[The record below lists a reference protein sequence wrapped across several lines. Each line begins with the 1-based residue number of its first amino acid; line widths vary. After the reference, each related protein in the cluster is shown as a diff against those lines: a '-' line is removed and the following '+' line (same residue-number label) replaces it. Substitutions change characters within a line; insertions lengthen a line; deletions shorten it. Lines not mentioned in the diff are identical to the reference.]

1 MSIGGPTNVADVLL
15 PSAARTATTATE
27 ALDNPDASGVLLI
40 LDATVIA
47 AAESITPQLQ
57 TFDEASQAWVTITSA
72 FTAVSTVTTNVLVIY
87 PSALTNVVA
96 TVGQAKNMVLPRVW
110 RVNCVHSS
118 TGSHTYSLSAQ
129 TIA

>member
-1 MSIGGPTNVADVLL
+1 VTVSGPTNIAEVLL

-27 ALDNPDASGVLLI
+27 AMDNTDAAGVLLI

-47 AAESITPQLQ
+47 GGETITAQLQ

-96 TVGQAKNMVLPRVW
+96 TVGQTKNMVLPRMW